1 MFTAHCCVVVAI
13 MGSKIEYVDSSHIYA
28 TGYARNSK
36 AIGVLWAIFTM
47 CYAIIVV
54 AAFATTEWI
63 GNTSG
68 KLGLFST
75 CTVEATGEQCTGKL
89 EDIFEI
95 TSASVWFLTTTV
107 LVGLAVVT
115 ALLTVCAMLMFF
127 FCKSTTVFHVCAW
140 MQLSSG
146 E

>member
-1 MFTAHCCVVVAI
+1 

-63 GNTSG
+63 GNTTG
-68 KLGLFST
+68 KLGLFSM
-75 CTVEATGEQCTGKL
+75 CTVEVGTGGEQCKGKL
-89 EDIFEI
+89 EDVI
-95 TSASVWFLTTTV
+95 SMGVSVWLLTTTV

-127 FCKSTTVFHVCAW
+127 FCRSTTVFHVCAW

-146 E
+146 EFDGRSMQ